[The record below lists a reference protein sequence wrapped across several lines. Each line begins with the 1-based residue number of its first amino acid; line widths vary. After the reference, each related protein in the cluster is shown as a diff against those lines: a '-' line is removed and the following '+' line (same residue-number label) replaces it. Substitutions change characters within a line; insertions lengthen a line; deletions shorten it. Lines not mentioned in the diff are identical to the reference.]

1 MMPVILCLLISS
13 LDLNYNPCKIK
24 FSSSSSLCVY
34 VSLLKP
40 MLSVALIGLTR
51 WLKAEGVCRPGWI
64 YAVGRTLKP
73 MLSDVLIGPTRWGGG
88 TLKPLSFVVLVGT
101 TQWAGH

>member
-1 MMPVILCLLISS
+1 
-13 LDLNYNPCKIK
+13 
-24 FSSSSSLCVY
+24 
-34 VSLLKP
+34 

-88 TLKPLSFVVLVGT
+88 DIKALVVCCSGWNYAVGGALKPMLFVVLVGPT
-101 TQWAGH
+101 RWTGH